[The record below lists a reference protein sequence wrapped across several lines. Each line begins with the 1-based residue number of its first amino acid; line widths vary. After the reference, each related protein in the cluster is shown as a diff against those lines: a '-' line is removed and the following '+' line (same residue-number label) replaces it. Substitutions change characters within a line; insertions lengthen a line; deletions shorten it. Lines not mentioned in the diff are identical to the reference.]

1 MKRVINFLICA
12 AMVLGTNVAM
22 AQNDNDNDSRLNRDI
37 AVAENVL
44 NTLIK
49 QEFSKR
55 NFFPVNVKGTYRS
68 GYGATFIV
76 PTDMLSPMVWGSSDV
91 IMLDGA
97 PGAYSYSISTTSPE
111 PDRLPILESETAK
124 DKAISERERNE
135 ARKKEIKEVEV
146 APKARAAQERER
158 VAIGGGV
165 KNGVTNRLKKTNR
178 DSISAVVNAKIV
190 EVAKNFLADYGDL
203 LSQLKPEEKV
213 IVTNRSDNSQH
224 WYWNQNEKR
233 SILVVEALK
242 GDLTAFRQGKI
253 SRDQLLA
260 KIKVTNTES
269 SGQREPDLEVLTSAF
284 SRLYD
289 SELSSTYFMQGNS
302 YYERL
307 NDFGAI
313 VYMQVYSSNQTS
325 GGFLNMPTVNLR
337 EVDQETR
344 DKKVKELYP
353 AFEKDLKENILQYG
367 SLVRSLKDN
376 EQLVFNVMLTKCKGC
391 GIPSDIE
398 VSVPLSVLRDYSS
411 GKVDKNSALG
421 KITVKKGAGQ

>member
-1 MKRVINFLICA
+1 MKRIINFLICG
-12 AMVLGTNVAM
+12 AMVLGTYGGAI
-22 AQNDNDNDSRLNRDI
+22 AQFENDSRVKSDSRLDRDI

-76 PTDMLSPMVWGSSDV
+76 PTDMLSPMVWGSNDI

-97 PGAYSYSISTTSPE
+97 PGSYAYSFSTSPE
-111 PDRLPILESETAK
+111 PDRLPVLETETAK
-124 DKAISERERNE
+124 DKAISDRERNE
-135 ARKKEIKEVEV
+135 ARIAKT
-146 APKARAAQERER
+146 KATEERER
-158 VAIGGGV
+158 VAVGGGV
-165 KNGVTNRLKKTNR
+165 KTRSKKANR

-203 LSQLKPEEKV
+203 LSELKPEEKV
-213 IVTNRSDNSQH
+213 IVTNRSENSQH

-253 SRDQLLA
+253 SREQLLA

-302 YYERL
+302 FYERL

-325 GGFLNMPTVNLR
+325 SGLLNMPTVNLR

-353 AFEKDLKENILQYG
+353 AFEKELKENILQYG

-376 EQLVFNVMLTKCKGC
+376 EQLVFNVALTKCKGC

-398 VSVPLSVLRDYSS
+398 VSAPLSVLRDYSS
-411 GKVDKNSALG
+411 GKMDKNSALS